1 MMLRG
6 GLRSK
11 PDLQNT
17 PTDEREYVVLWLALR
32 NWRPVTSDMS
42 SSTLKTARYIRAWI
56 TGRADVIEAEITLN
70 RDGLSVPA
78 TLLRPRGTKEPLPAW
93 IVMHGITRP
102 GRTHAQL
109 IRFTRAL
116 AATGAAVIV
125 PDVPEW
131 RHMNVA
137 PGLTGRTIRACIDA
151 LQSMSDVR
159 AEPYGLV
166 GFSFGA
172 PHTIVAMSDPTISE
186 HVGTTIG
193 FGGYC
198 DLERTIQ
205 FMFTGRHEYGGVSY
219 VQRPDPYGRWIVGAN
234 YLIDVPGYEDAH
246 DVARELRALA
256 SLAGDTG
263 AVAWDPIYDP
273 AKREARTRI
282 ADERW
287 ALFDL
292 IAPPADS
299 DPEPIAG
306 ARLASQ
312 LAEAGERVEPT
323 MAVGPA
329 LRRVTQSVHIVHGYR
344 DHLIP
349 FTEGLRLKETLLPNP
364 GSYATVTRLFGHS
377 AQEPF
382 PSPARAAREIPIFLR
397 AMARALGAL

>member
-1 MMLRG
+1 MLGG

-11 PDLQNT
+11 TGLQNT
-17 PTDEREYVVLWLALR
+17 AAGLGDYVVLWLDLR
-32 NWRPVTSDMS
+32 NRRQVASDMS
-42 SSTLKTARYIRAWI
+42 SSALRTARYIRAWV
-56 TGRADVIEAEITLN
+56 TGRADVIEVEITLD
-70 RDGLSVPA
+70 RDGLPVPA
-78 TLLRPRGTKEPLPAW
+78 TLLRPRGARQPLPAW

-116 AATGAAVIV
+116 TATGAAVIV

-131 RHMNVA
+131 RQMDIA
-137 PGLTGRTIRACIDA
+137 PGLTGCTIRGCIDA
-151 LQSMSDVR
+151 LHSMPEVR
-159 AEPYGLV
+159 PEPYGLV

-172 PHTIVAMSDPTISE
+172 PHTIAAMSDPTISE
-186 HVGTTIG
+186 YVGTALG

-198 DLERTIQ
+198 DLERTIH
-205 FMFTGRHEYGGVSY
+205 FMFTGQHEHGGESHA
-219 VQRPDPYGRWIVGAN
+219 QRPDPYGRWIVGAN
-234 YLIDVPGYEDAH
+234 YLTAVPGYEDAG
-246 DVARELRALA
+246 DVAQELRALA

-263 AVAWDPIYDP
+263 SVAWDPIYDP

-282 ADERW
+282 AEERL

-292 IAPPADS
+292 IAPPADTE
-299 DPEPIAG
+299 PEPIAA

-329 LRRVTQSVHIVHGYR
+329 LRRVTQPVHILHGHQ

-349 FTEGLRLKETLLPNP
+349 FTEGLRLKETLPPNP
-364 GSYATVTRLFGHS
+364 DSYATVTRLFGHS
-377 AQEPF
+377 AQDPL

-397 AMARALGAL
+397 AMGRALGSL